1 MFRNYDWCDFS
12 YEKRTPE
19 SHPYTYDAFFVFGG
33 NDVRKAQK
41 AGQDIQTAYHDR
53 MMQWDVKAWNRAC
66 GKSGG
71 RAPHRYMNKKQAQQ
85 FLSAYYEDKPV
96 EIIALAEG
104 CNQSS
109 GYPYWIFYWKSAN

>member
-41 AGQDIQTAYHDR
+41 AGQDIQTAYRDR
-53 MMQWDVKAWNRAC
+53 I
-66 GKSGG
+66 S
-71 RAPHRYMNKKQAQQ
+71 
-85 FLSAYYEDKPV
+85 
-96 EIIALAEG
+96 
-104 CNQSS
+104 
-109 GYPYWIFYWKSAN
+109 